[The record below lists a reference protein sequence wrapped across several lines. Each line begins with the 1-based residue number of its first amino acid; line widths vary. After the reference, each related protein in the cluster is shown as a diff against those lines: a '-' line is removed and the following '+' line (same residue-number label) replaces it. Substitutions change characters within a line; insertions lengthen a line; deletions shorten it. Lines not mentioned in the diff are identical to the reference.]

1 MKSISFSATSL
12 KLHWLDFC
20 TFTNM
25 RLTLLIVFF
34 VALSCKYE
42 KYEPAANKVPLAEC
56 IDGHAKFTIDGK
68 EYEYECNGYDL
79 MGYVSLDEMNAESG
93 NDCWGWTDSQT
104 GKEYA
109 LMGLDN
115 GTAIVDI
122 SVPTDP
128 LYLGKIFTN
137 GDPNDRGKAW
147 RDLKVYNDYAFIVSE
162 IAEHGMQVF
171 DLTKLRTV
179 DSFQNFDADY
189 IYNGYGH
196 AHNIAINTDSGYAYT
211 LGAGNRSNVVGIHAL
226 NIQDPTSPVLEL
238 QLPDFGYTH
247 DAQIINYSGPDSD
260 HVGKEIYVGSNE
272 NKLVFVDVTDK
283 NNPGLISEFFYDDT
297 QYTHQTWLTEDHN
310 YALLGDEL
318 DELDM
323 SSNPIVLKDNIR
335 TRTVVIDIKD
345 LDNPILHFD
354 FRSDTESAIDHNGY
368 IVGSKY
374 FLASYTSGLR
384 VIDII
389 NIEQKSFKEIGFFD
403 THTDDHDH
411 NIALES
417 TPRWS
422 DPGDHTGKKGGEIE
436 AFNGAWSVFPFFKS
450 ENIIISDIN
459 SGMFIVKKSNN

>member
-1 MKSISFSATSL
+1 MR
-12 KLHWLDFC
+12 
-20 TFTNM
+20 FT
-25 RLTLLIVFF
+25 LYIVFF
-34 VALSCKYE
+34 VIISCKYE
-42 KYEPAANKVPLAEC
+42 KYEPAANKIPLAEC
-56 IDGHAKFTIDGK
+56 IDGYAKFTIDGK
-68 EYEYECNGYDL
+68 EYEYECDGYDL
-79 MGYVSLDEMNAESG
+79 MSYVSLDEMNAESG
-93 NDCWGWTDSQT
+93 NDCWGWTDTQT

-109 LMGLDN
+109 LIGLDN
-115 GTAIVDI
+115 GTAIIDI
-122 SVPTDP
+122 SIPTDP
-128 LYLGKIFTN
+128 LYIGKIFTN

-147 RDLKVYNDYAFIVSE
+147 RDLKVFNDHVFIVSE
-162 IAEHGMQVF
+162 IAGHGMQVF

-179 DSFQNFDADY
+179 DSFQNYDADY
-189 IYNGYGH
+189 TYNGYGH

-211 LGAGNRSNVVGIHAL
+211 LGAGNRSNVIGIHAL

-247 DAQIINYSGPDSD
+247 DAQIINYSGPDTD
-260 HVGKEIYVGSNE
+260 HMGKEIYVGSNE

-283 NNPGLISEFFYDDT
+283 NNPVLISEFFYNDT

-323 SSNPIVLKDNIR
+323 SSNPIVLKDNIK

-354 FRSDTESAIDHNGY
+354 YRSETESAIDHNGY

-389 NIEQKSFKEIGFFD
+389 NIEQKSFNEIGFFD
-403 THTDDHDH
+403 THIDDHDH
-411 NIALES
+411 NFALES
-417 TPRWS
+417 SRRWS

-436 AFNGAWSVFPFFKS
+436 AFNGAWSVYPFFKS
-450 ENIIISDIN
+450 ENIIVSDIN
-459 SGMFIVKKSNN
+459 SGLFVVKKSNN